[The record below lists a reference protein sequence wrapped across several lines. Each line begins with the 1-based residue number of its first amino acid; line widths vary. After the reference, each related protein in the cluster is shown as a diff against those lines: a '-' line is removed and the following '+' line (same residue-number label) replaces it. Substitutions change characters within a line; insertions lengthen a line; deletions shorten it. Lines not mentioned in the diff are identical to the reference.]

1 MDPTLRP
8 PLTSQPPPPPPSTS
22 SSSYTSF
29 PILVI
34 TILGIL
40 TTAIL
45 LLSYYIFAIK
55 CRLNLRRADLVRR
68 LYFARSRRHQFHMPP
83 IINTTTAPEF
93 RGLDPST
100 VRSIPIIKFRKAGG
114 DAEAERRTSFNECA
128 VCLNEFQEEE
138 KLRLLPSCSHAFH
151 IDCID
156 IWLQFNANCPL
167 CRSDITGPIPI
178 PSQQFMVQPPDQ
190 VMNGSIVIEV
200 RGDESGAQTPR
211 MEAPNPSP
219 RSGQGKKGRKLH
231 KMGSMGDECINV
243 RGKDERFCVQPI
255 RRSFSMDSSNDRQ
268 LYLSVQELLRHNP
281 QCFQEAGGSGEEEA
295 SSSSSSSS
303 SGGGGCGRVRRSFF
317 SFGQRSSRT
326 AILPFHVD
334 Q

>member
-8 PLTSQPPPPPPSTS
+8 PLTTPPPPST

-29 PILVI
+29 PILAI

-45 LLSYYIFAIK
+45 LVSYYIFAIK
-55 CRLNLRRADLVRR
+55 CRLNLRRADLIRR
-68 LYFARSRRHQFHMPP
+68 LYFARSRRRRHHMPP
-83 IINTTTAPEF
+83 IISTTTATEF
-93 RGLDPST
+93 RGLDPAT
-100 VRSIPIIKFRKAGG
+100 IRSIPIIKFTKAGG
-114 DAEAERRTSFNECA
+114 DTEADRRRTSFNECA

-167 CRSDITGPIPI
+167 CRSDITGPLPI
-178 PSQQFMVQPPDQ
+178 PAEQFMLQPPDQ
-190 VMNGSIVIEV
+190 QLNGSVVIEV

-219 RSGQGKKGRKLH
+219 RSGHGKKGRKLH
-231 KMGSMGDECINV
+231 KVGSMGDECINV
-243 RGKDERFCVQPI
+243 REKDEQFCVQPI

-281 QCFQEAGGSGEEEA
+281 HCFQEAGGSGEEA
-295 SSSSSSSS
+295 SS
-303 SGGGGCGRVRRSFF
+303 SGGGCAGSSRVRRSFF
-317 SFGQRSSRT
+317 SFGYRSSRS
-326 AILPFHVD
+326 AIIPFHTD

>member
-8 PLTSQPPPPPPSTS
+8 PLTGQPPPPPPST

-55 CRLNLRRADLVRR
+55 CRLNFRRADLVRR
-68 LYFARSRRHQFHMPP
+68 LYFARSRRHQFHMSP
-83 IINTTTAPEF
+83 IMNTAAAAEF

-100 VRSIPIIKFRKAGG
+100 IRSIPIIKFTKAGG
-114 DAEAERRTSFNECA
+114 DAEAGRRTSFNECA
-128 VCLNEFQEEE
+128 VCLNEFREEE

-167 CRSDITGPIPI
+167 CRSDITSPISI
-178 PSQQFMVQPPDQ
+178 PAEQFVLQPPDQ
-190 VMNGSIVIEV
+190 ELNVEV
-200 RGDESGAQTPR
+200 RGDASGAQTPR

-219 RSGQGKKGRKLH
+219 RTGHGKKGRKLH

-243 RGKDERFCVQPI
+243 RGKDEQFCVQPI

-268 LYLSVQELLRHNP
+268 FYLSVQELLRHNP
-281 QCFQEAGGSGEEEA
+281 QCFQEAGGSGEEA
-295 SSSSSSSS
+295 SSSG
-303 SGGGGCGRVRRSFF
+303 GGGGCGRVRRSFF
-317 SFGQRSSRT
+317 SFGHRSSRS